1 MVFTINKNLIVI
13 DSMQFMN
20 PSLKKLVKNL
30 SDNDYIYLI
39 QEFSSEDLVIKTK

>member
-13 DSMQFMN
+13 NSMQFMN
-20 PSLKKLVKNL
+20 RSLKKLVKNL

-39 QEFSSEDLVIKTK
+39 QEFSSEDLVVKTK